1 MKMSNLI
8 YTSLLVPTLLFTGC
22 STDQEAEG
30 KEIKEEETKQTE
42 QVDGEA
48 QKKLEEAVAEYRQY
62 GLEQTDVFVQQT
74 QKFVEAVQA
83 GNLEEAKAL
92 YPVAR
97 MPFERI
103 EPIAESMGELD
114 PKIDAREGDV
124 PEEEW
129 TGYHRIEKIL
139 WEENTTEGA
148 ETYAEQLLNDVKA
161 LRAKVELA
169 EVAPQT
175 LVTGSVDLLNEVSSS
190 KITGEEERY
199 SHTDLYDFAANV
211 DGAKRIVELL
221 NPVLKEKNQELS
233 TTLETRFADVYT
245 ALEDYEKGEGYVSYT
260 DLTEE
265 DTQKLS
271 KAIDALAEPLSQI
284 GTVLEKS

>member
-1 MKMSNLI
+1 MKISKLI
-8 YTSLLVPTLLFTGC
+8 YTSLLIPTLLFTGC
-22 STDQEAEG
+22 SSDQEAEG
-30 KEIKEEETKQTE
+30 KEQNENSVKQTE
-42 QVDGEA
+42 QTNTDA
-48 QKKLEEAVAEYRQY
+48 QNKLEEAVAQYRQY
-62 GLEQTDVFVQQT
+62 GLEQTDVFVEKT
-74 QKFVEAVQA
+74 EKFVEAVKA
-83 GNLEEAKAL
+83 GELEKAKEL

-103 EPIAESMGELD
+103 EPIAESMGQLD

-139 WEENTTEGA
+139 WEENQTEGA
-148 ETYAEQLLNDVKA
+148 EEYAGQLLNDVKA
-161 LRAKVELA
+161 LRAKVELV

-211 DGAKRIVELL
+211 DGAKKIVELL
-221 NPVLKEKNQELS
+221 NPVLEEKNPELAG
-233 TTLETRFADVYT
+233 TLDERFEGVYT
-245 ALEDYEKGEGYVSYT
+245 ALEDYKQAEGYVSYT

-284 GTVLEKS
+284 GMVLEKS